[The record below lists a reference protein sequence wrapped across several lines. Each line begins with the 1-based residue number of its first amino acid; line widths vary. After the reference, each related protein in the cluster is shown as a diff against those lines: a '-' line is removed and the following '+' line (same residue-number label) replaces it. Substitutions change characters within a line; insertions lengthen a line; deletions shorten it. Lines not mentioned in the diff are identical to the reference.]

1 MAGREGWRGVES
13 AADVGGAAGGEG
25 RGTWTSVTRST
36 MAKSAIGAV
45 HRDHTWPTF
54 IEVSADRNE
63 LRATHARWGVLY
75 CSTEVH

>member
-1 MAGREGWRGVES
+1 MREKVAGRGKRGV
-13 AADVGGAAGGEG
+13 AWEG

-54 IEVSADRNE
+54 IEVSAERNE
-63 LRATHARWGVLY
+63 LRATHARWGILY